1 MNNKK
6 KNLIFR
12 KHKGNLADMLGTG
25 LCIIVLL
32 TILMAMVH
40 YMQVLYVKRD
50 VANIGREYLLILEE
64 KGELTPADIQNC
76 KDKIES
82 MGFHTYTITYNGDN
96 HKKIYGQEVS
106 IDIVITASRQE
117 MKLTALVL
125 PGLSQSSY
133 TLTSKLYS
141 IAKH

>member
-64 KGELTPADIQNC
+64 KGELTPFFIQNQFLFC
-76 KDKIES
+76 LLNYISKIL
-82 MGFHTYTITYNGDN
+82 H
-96 HKKIYGQEVS
+96 
-106 IDIVITASRQE
+106 
-117 MKLTALVL
+117 L
-125 PGLSQSSY
+125 
-133 TLTSKLYS
+133 
-141 IAKH
+141 